1 MLLPTPQNE
10 TADIG
15 FLRNIGFAFIV
26 LTVMAGSIT
35 VGLVLKQ
42 SDNSAPVTIASNL
55 AQPVVDEL
63 AK

>member
-1 MLLPTPQNE
+1 MLVQSPQNE

-15 FLRNIGFAFIV
+15 FLRNIGLAFIV
-26 LTVMAGSIT
+26 LTVMTGSIT
-35 VGLVLKQ
+35 IGLVLKQ

-55 AQPVVDEL
+55 AQPVVAEL

>member
-1 MLLPTPQNE
+1 MLVQSPQNE

-26 LTVMAGSIT
+26 LTVIAGSIT
-35 VGLVLKQ
+35 IGLVLKQ
-42 SDNSAPVTIASNL
+42 SDNSVPVTIASNL
-55 AQPVVDEL
+55 AQPVVAEL